1 MSTFQWFRFFRSYGN
16 GYGAA
21 LRKALLIRRAKTR
34 VYPIKP
40 HRR

>member
-21 LRKALLIRRAKTR
+21 LRKALLRRGGWLKG
-34 VYPIKP
+34 KMQS
-40 HRR
+40 